1 MFTGII
7 QTLGKINTCHPL
19 GAGVRLGVDVP
30 DWTLKEVALGDSI
43 AVDGVCLTV
52 VQKQHAH
59 FEVDVSKATLD
70 GVVGWLVGGVVH
82 LEKALRVGDPLG
94 GHWVSG
100 HVDGVGRVLEY
111 RPVQESHLLW
121 VEAPTAL
128 VRFVALKGSV
138 TIHGVSLTINAVQ
151 GNKFAVNVIPHTHK
165 KTTMG
170 TWGVNT
176 LVNLEVDLL
185 ARYAER
191 FRQVD
196 GLIDSEDNSRDTIN

>member
-7 QTLGKINTCHPL
+7 QTLGKIDTSQAL
-19 GAGVRLGVDVP
+19 GEGVRLGIEVA
-30 DWTLKEVALGDSI
+30 DWSLEEVALGDSI

-52 VQKQHAH
+52 VQKRPYH
-59 FEVDVSKATLD
+59 FEVEVSKATLD
-70 GVVGWLVGGVVH
+70 GVVGWPVGGVVH

-111 RPVQESHLLW
+111 RPIQESYLLW
-121 VEAPTAL
+121 VEAPAKL
-128 VRFVALKGSV
+128 ARFLALKGSI

-151 GNKFAVNVIPHTHK
+151 GAKFAVNIIPHTHI
-165 KTTMG
+165 KTIMG

-191 FRQVD
+191 FRQID
-196 GLIDSEDNSRDTIN
+196 GLKD

>member
-7 QTLGKINTCHPL
+7 QTLGKIDTCQAL
-19 GAGVRLGVDVP
+19 GEGVRLGVEVA
-30 DWTLKEVALGDSI
+30 DWSLEEVALGDSI

-52 VQKQHAH
+52 VQKRPYH
-59 FEVDVSKATLD
+59 FEVEVSKATLD
-70 GVVGWLVGGVVH
+70 GVVGWSVGGVVH

-111 RPVQESHLLW
+111 QPIQESYLLW
-121 VEAPTAL
+121 VEAPTKLA
-128 VRFVALKGSV
+128 RFLALKGSI

-151 GNKFAVNVIPHTHK
+151 GAKFAVNIIPHTHK

-170 TWGVNT
+170 TWGINT

-191 FRQVD
+191 FRQID
-196 GLIDSEDNSRDTIN
+196 GLKD